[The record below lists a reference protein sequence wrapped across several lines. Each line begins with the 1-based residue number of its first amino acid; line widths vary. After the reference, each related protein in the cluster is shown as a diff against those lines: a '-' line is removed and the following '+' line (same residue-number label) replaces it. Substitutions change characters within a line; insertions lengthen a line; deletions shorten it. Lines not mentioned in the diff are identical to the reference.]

1 MIGPVLDR
9 ALETALTLLR
19 ADRGNIQIVD
29 PATGALRIAVHHG
42 FSAAFL
48 EYFAIIGD
56 DGSACG
62 RAATGLSPTVIADV
76 RADPGFEPHRE
87 IAVSS
92 RFQPVQSTPLIDQT
106 GRLVGMIS
114 THYPRPYRPPDRD
127 LWIIQQF
134 GRLVGAAMT
143 AGWDSPPPE
152 VG

>member
-1 MIGPVLDR
+1 MGQPEPVRLVDARPTGPAPVTIGAVLDR

-19 ADRGNIQIVD
+19 ADRGNIQI
-29 PATGALRIAVHHG
+29 AV
-42 FSAAFL
+42 
-48 EYFAIIGD
+48 
-56 DGSACG
+56 
-62 RAATGLSPTVIADV
+62 P
-76 RADPGFEPHRE
+76 
-87 IAVSS
+87 S

-143 AGWDSPPPE
+143 AGWDSPLPE

>member
-1 MIGPVLDR
+1 MGQPEPVRLVDARPTGPAPVMIGAVLDR

-48 EYFAIIGD
+48 EYFAVVGD

-76 RADPGFEPHRE
+76 RGRSGLRAAQGNRGLVTLPARSVDTADR
-87 IAVSS
+87 
-92 RFQPVQSTPLIDQT
+92 
-106 GRLVGMIS
+106 
-114 THYPRPYRPPDRD
+114 PDRTPSRHNLD
-127 LWIIQQF
+127 ALS
-134 GRLVGAAMT
+134 AAVPP
-143 AGWDSPPPE
+143 AGP
-152 VG
+152 